1 MAVDTPLFAQHSRR
15 WQDNRYVYP
24 VISRR
29 SRGLSIG
36 VNLNPD
42 GACNFDCAYCCVDRS
57 GPVAEKAER
66 KALKEVDLAVLRIEL
81 DHALTVASDGSL
93 FSQPPFDSTPE
104 PLRRLNDIAFSG
116 DGEPTSFPRF
126 AEACALAADLLAWH
140 QLPAVKVVTITN
152 ATLLHQERVQTALDG
167 LGERCEVWAKLDAGT
182 EPYYQLIDRSDVPFS
197 RILANLLAAGQRR
210 PIVIQS
216 LFARLHGEA
225 PPTAEIIAWLGRL
238 TDLRAGGAVIDRIQV
253 YTTARSTTESWVMP
267 LTRDEVDAITAE
279 ARAVGFA
286 ADAFYAPG

>member
-29 SRGLSIG
+29 SHGLSIG

-57 GPVAEKAER
+57 APLLQR
-66 KALKEVDLAVLRIEL
+66 ALKDVDLTVLRSEL
-81 DHALTVASDGSL
+81 DHALTIAADGSL
-93 FSQPPFDSTPE
+93 FAQPPFDATPDA
-104 PLRRLNDIAFSG
+104 LRRLNDVAFSG

-126 AEACALAADLLAWH
+126 AEACTLVVDLLEWH
-140 QLPAVKVVTITN
+140 HLPAKVVTITN
-152 ATLLHQERVQTALDG
+152 ATLLHQERVQAALDG
-167 LGERCEVWAKLDAGT
+167 LGERCEVWAKLDAGS

-197 RILANLLAAGQRR
+197 RILANLLAAGRRR
-210 PIVIQS
+210 PIVIQT
-216 LFARLHGEA
+216 LFARVHGEA
-225 PPTAEIIAWLGRL
+225 PPPAEISAWLGRL
-238 TDLRAGGAVIDRIQV
+238 LDLRTGGAVIERIQV

-267 LTRDEVDAITAE
+267 LTRPEVDAIVAQTAAMGFTAE
-279 ARAVGFA
+279 
-286 ADAFYAPG
+286 AFYAPG